1 MTLPRKCYVEAGCPQ
16 TQFLGSEAVS
26 ERVVMIAGVICLAG
40 LFRRMPGSA
49 EQANVLEARKECAIE
64 AEGQCRPHMRGLPVT
79 FARKIV
85 FTAALTSAMI
95 GLLSPSQLCAQTEP
109 VTPAA
114 HMETAL
120 ELAGRITPSQQI
132 QLGAATTAFSSH
144 QYADALVS
152 FKSLLKD
159 LPAEP
164 LLAKFAS
171 DSALQLGDAD
181 FAVAQLKPVV
191 AANPDDWQALAMLT
205 RAYAQSGDRINRD
218 AGIARMLVLHKRG
231 VTPPALKDYV
241 VEWIKAGDNALLIRT
256 SLEPWG
262 YYKTY
267 DFGEV
272 FDNKGALFLSIS
284 IESSD
289 LEQPLFAKN
298 HPKEA
303 SEGMRE
309 FSLDAYRETGLNA
322 AGQRTQ
328 THYTFGFFTGQPTY
342 DTVRE
347 EFVKIANGQV
357 KPVSSTSNLVV
368 H

>member
-1 MTLPRKCYVEAGCPQ
+1 MT
-16 TQFLGSEAVS
+16 AV
-26 ERVVMIAGVICLAG
+26 VISLAG
-40 LFRRMPGSA
+40 LFRLMPGSA
-49 EQANVLEARKECAIE
+49 ELANVLEAQKECTIE
-64 AEGQCRPHMRGLPVT
+64 AEEQCRPHLRGLPAAS
-79 FARKIV
+79 ARKIV
-85 FTAALTSAMI
+85 LAALTSAMI
-95 GLLSPSQLCAQTEP
+95 GLLSPTQLCAQIEP
-109 VTPAA
+109 VTPGT
-114 HMETAL
+114 HVETAQ
-120 ELAGRITPSQQI
+120 ELAGRITPSQRT
-132 QLGAATTAFSSH
+132 QLVAATTAFNSH
-144 QYADALVS
+144 QYAGALVS
-152 FKSLLKD
+152 FKSLLRD

-181 FAVAQLKPVV
+181 FAVAELKPVV
-191 AANPDDWQALAMLT
+191 AANPEDWQALAMLT

-218 AGIARMLVLHKRG
+218 AGIAQMLVLHKRG
-231 VTPPALKDYV
+231 VTPPGLKDYK
-241 VEWIKAGDNALLIRT
+241 VEWIKAGDNALLIWT

-267 DFGEV
+267 DLGEV
-272 FDNKGALFLSIS
+272 FDSKGALFLSIS

-289 LEQPLFAKN
+289 LEQKQFARE

-303 SEGMRE
+303 SEGVRE

-347 EFVKIANGQV
+347 EFVKIANG
-357 KPVSSTSNLVV
+357 KATPLSSRTNLVV
-368 H
+368 P